1 MGDAVFWLFID
12 DLRDSPDVE
21 WVVARSS
28 SEAISLLK
36 ERGCPARI
44 SFDHDLGGDDTA
56 MVVAKWLIDTD
67 LDCSGRFLPDKFD
80 FSVHSANPVGAA
92 IHPSA
97 RFSYSCANPVIAKGF
112 DAALSR
118 AAAGQTAKFVETP
131 RVFQLA
137 GGDQKCETG
146 VSQDAGGLQTD
157 APCAVGQSNGR
168 N

>member
-12 DLRDSPDVE
+12 DLRDPPGVE

-67 LDCSGRFLPDKFD
+67 IDCSGRFIPDKFD

-92 IHPSA
+92 NIQGLLDA
-97 RFSYSCANPVIAKGF
+97 YLSYKAK
-112 DAALSR
+112 
-118 AAAGQTAKFVETP
+118 K
-131 RVFQLA
+131 
-137 GGDQKCETG
+137 
-146 VSQDAGGLQTD
+146 
-157 APCAVGQSNGR
+157 
-168 N
+168 